1 MNRNSE
7 ASLSMCWEFSRN
19 SVGIMKNLLGI
30 REHLLG
36 SVGIQEEFGRRY
48 LEFVRNSLEV
58 PRIDLGSSGEVRSLG
73 EATARLP
80 KCAAWA
86 PPKRGLV
93 VTSSNAQEGADRGH
107 EGLLR
112 NNLDFDAYYSHCAY
126 FQLLFILFVLWSIL
140 CRLFTLFILFLLFLL
155 WSISFL
161 LFVSFL

>member
-19 SVGIMKNLLGI
+19 SVGIMKNLQGI

-36 SVGIQEEFGRRY
+36 SGGIQEEFGRRY

-73 EATARLP
+73 WEATARLR
-80 KCAAWA
+80 KCAARA

-93 VTSSNAQEGADRGH
+93 VTSSDAQEGADRGH

-112 NNLDFDAYYSHCAY
+112 NYNDFGSYYYHCAY
-126 FQLLFILFVLWSIL
+126 YPLLFLLLVLWSIL
-140 CRLFTLFILFLLFLL
+140 CRLFLLFL
-155 WSISFL
+155 
-161 LFVSFL
+161 